1 MYHGAMGLL
10 EGQTPAQSYQR
21 IEDRLWGTQIA
32 QWQFW
37 LPVQLL
43 NFQFVPVRHQLNVVL
58 LTSIVWTALLSMW
71 YSAPAAVVVEQKA
84 EESKGE

>member
-10 EGQTPAQSYQR
+10 EGQSVAQSYQR
-21 IEDRLWGTQIA
+21 IEDRLWETQVA

-37 LPVQLL
+37 LPVQLV
-43 NFQFVPVRHQLNVVL
+43 NFQFTPVRHQLNVVL

-71 YSAPAAVVVEQKA
+71 YPPEVLDKEEKREQVTT
-84 EESKGE
+84 